1 MTDAESSLYEVGDLI
16 DMRDREHGAWCEGKI
31 TRIVCN
37 PDIPHIPDRNS
48 TSSMDTSVSNLD
60 NSHNNQSFDKENDV
74 ENKPPSDTTK
84 SDTPPKTKSKGII
97 RYFSPTSKPVQKKT
111 NNDKK
116 TNEVKLSIDDT
127 LLFKVHL
134 DDELVIY

>member
-1 MTDAESSLYEVGDLI
+1 
-16 DMRDREHGAWCEGKI
+16 
-31 TRIVCN
+31 
-37 PDIPHIPDRNS
+37 
-48 TSSMDTSVSNLD
+48 MDTSVSNLD